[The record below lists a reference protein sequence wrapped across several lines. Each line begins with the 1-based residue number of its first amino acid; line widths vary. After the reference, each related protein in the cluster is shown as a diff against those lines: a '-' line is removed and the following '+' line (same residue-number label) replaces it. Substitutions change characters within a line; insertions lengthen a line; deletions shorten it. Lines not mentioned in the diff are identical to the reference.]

1 MHSKCT
7 FRSKF
12 IRYKTCLTFWKPV
25 KKSFGQKVVQK
36 VTVDDLDL
44 AYLTNTYFNL
54 HLQPRYLL
62 ITVYLY
68 TYLLRHTRMYFHKPI
83 FLYLTGFLST
93 STYLCTFT
101 NPFYYIYLDT
111 SLLRRTC
118 VLLQIYFTRSIW
130 IPFYFD
136 KRLCFYKPIYLDLS
150 ICVTINFKPMYFYVP
165 IYLFLSICIPI
176 YFYIPMYFYVS
187 SIFYSFHQIT

>member
-68 TYLLRHTRMYFHKPI
+68 TYLLRHTYVLSQTYFPI
-83 FLYLTGFLST
+83 SNWIFIYFDVPVYFYKSFLLYLSVYLST
-93 STYLCTFT
+93 STNVCAFT
-101 NPFYYIYLDT
+101 NL
-111 SLLRRTC
+111 
-118 VLLQIYFTRSIW
+118 FT
-130 IPFYFD
+130 
-136 KRLCFYKPIYLDLS
+136 
-150 ICVTINFKPMYFYVP
+150 
-165 IYLFLSICIPI
+165 
-176 YFYIPMYFYVS
+176 
-187 SIFYSFHQIT
+187 